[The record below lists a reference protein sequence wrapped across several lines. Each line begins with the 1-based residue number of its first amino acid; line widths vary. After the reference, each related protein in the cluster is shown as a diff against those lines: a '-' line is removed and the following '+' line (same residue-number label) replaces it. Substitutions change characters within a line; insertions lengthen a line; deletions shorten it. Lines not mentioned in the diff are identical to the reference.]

1 MLRKHGRES
10 ENVEH
15 SRGLDSGG
23 FVQCNTFHSPDLR
36 PTPEKA
42 MVSFN
47 KKFMAI

>member
-1 MLRKHGRES
+1 MLRIRGRES
-10 ENVEH
+10 ENIEH

-23 FVQCNTFHSPDLR
+23 FMQCNAFHTPDLQ
-36 PTPEKA
+36 PAPEQA